1 MTLKRRSQIEQV
13 VKSAL
18 ELPVGERQRYI
29 AETCLADVDLRDQA
43 IALLANTEDPSQ
55 AINEGGPKPED
66 LQHDAHPLPGSSP
79 YAKFVDP
86 AIGRRLGSYKIMREI
101 GRGGMGAVYLA
112 RRDDGEFRQRVAI
125 KLIKRGME
133 SAGWIRMSSFVV
145 FETKGRFLRGLTTL
159 ISLACLM
166 VEPPRTACHTLLWS
180 TFRVCHFIAIAMK
193 ES

>member
-66 LQHDAHPLPGSSP
+66 P
-79 YAKFVDP
+79 
-86 AIGRRLGSYKIMREI
+86 
-101 GRGGMGAVYLA
+101 
-112 RRDDGEFRQRVAI
+112 
-125 KLIKRGME
+125 
-133 SAGWIRMSSFVV
+133 SA
-145 FETKGRFLRGLTTL
+145 
-159 ISLACLM
+159 
-166 VEPPRTACHTLLWS
+166 
-180 TFRVCHFIAIAMK
+180 
-193 ES
+193 